1 MMIKKVGGS
10 VFSYPSLRILLLKIK
25 EIKRKI
31 IFIPLEDLDLSL
43 TGFIPL
49 QAAGLSNGVNLVFWK
64 NLPITKIYLAYS
76 TGSSSIKGLADN
88 CFFMVSMMI

>member
-1 MMIKKVGGS
+1 MMTKKVDGGRS

-64 NLPITKIYLAYS
+64 NLPITYQSILC
-76 TGSSSIKGLADN
+76 SSLPSIDLSPPIPEN
-88 CFFMVSMMI
+88 T